1 MGTSSLFDVKNK
13 VQYMYFDKIC
23 RYGKND
29 IVFWCEGSS
38 FMNFNSLQFMV
49 FLPIVLILYY
59 AVPLRFRHVL
69 LLLASYMFYGA
80 FSKKYAAFL
89 FFFTIISYCF
99 ARLISKADK
108 DKRLAKFYL
117 ISCIVFHI
125 GALGYFKY
133 TNFGIQIVNSIVGT
147 SIEPWNIIMPL
158 GISFYTFKVLSY
170 LIDVYRDKSSVQK
183 NFFKYAAY
191 IAYFPQV
198 TSGPIERSGRFFSEL
213 NNKKDFDEK
222 DISSGVI
229 RMLWGFMKKM
239 VIVDRMSVIV
249 GSVYASYSSYGRTI
263 LFITTI
269 IYSIQIY
276 FDFSAYSDIA
286 IGISRM
292 FGFRFMENFKFPYCA
307 RNIGEF
313 WRRWHIS
320 LSLWFRDY
328 LYIPLGGNR
337 KGVIRQY
344 INIVIVFLVSGIWHG
359 ASFNFIFWG
368 FLHGFYQVMGAILK
382 PVREYFLKLFKV
394 DKNRFSYRL
403 GQTVLTFMLVNF
415 AWIFFRAD
423 GLKNGLAIVKQ
434 ITVGTSNLWQIFDGT
449 LYTLGLTQ
457 SSFDLMFVMTIIVL
471 IFEYIHNEKR
481 DLVEGF
487 SRQGIIFRCFVYYSI
502 LFVIFIFGIY
512 GASNGSG
519 HFIYG
524 QF

>member
-1 MGTSSLFDVKNK
+1 
-13 VQYMYFDKIC
+13 
-23 RYGKND
+23 
-29 IVFWCEGSS
+29 
-38 FMNFNSLQFMV
+38 MNFNSLQFII
-49 FLPIVLILYY
+49 FLPIILILYY
-59 AVPLRFRHVL
+59 AVPFRFRHI
-69 LLLASYMFYGA
+69 LLLAASYVFYGA
-80 FSKKYAAFL
+80 FSRKYAVLLFL
-89 FFFTIISYCF
+89 FTFISYFF
-99 ARLISKADK
+99 AKFIAGAGSDR
-108 DKRLAKFYL
+108 KRAKFYL
-117 ISCIVFHI
+117 VTCIVLHVA
-125 GALGYFKY
+125 ALGYFKY
-133 TNFGIQIVNSIVGT
+133 TNFGIEIVNSIVGT
-147 SIEPWNIIMPL
+147 SIEQWDIIMPL
-158 GISFYTFKVLSY
+158 GISFYTFKALSY
-170 LIDVYRDKSSVQK
+170 LIDVYRNKSSVQR

-198 TSGPIERSGRFFSEL
+198 TSGPIERSEKFFSEL
-213 NNKKDFDEK
+213 DDKKDFEEK

-249 GSVYASYSSYGRTI
+249 GTVYGSYMNYGKAV
-263 LFITTI
+263 LFITTL

-307 RNIGEF
+307 RSVGEF
-313 WRRWHIS
+313 WRRWHMS

-337 KGVIRQY
+337 KGRVKQY
-344 INIVIVFLVSGIWHG
+344 TNIIIVFLVSGIWHG

-382 PVREYFLKLFKV
+382 PVREYFIKLFKV
-394 DKNRFSYRL
+394 DKSRFSYKL
-403 GQTVLTFMLVNF
+403 GQTIVTFMLVNF

-423 GLKNGLAIVKQ
+423 GIKAGLSIVKQ
-434 ITVGTSNLWQIFDGT
+434 MTMGVSNLWQIFDGT
-449 LYTLGLTQ
+449 MYILGLTQ
-457 SSFDLMFVMTIIVL
+457 SSFDLMLVMTIIVL
-471 IFEYIHNEKR
+471 IFEYIHNEKH
-481 DLVEGF
+481 DLVKGF
-487 SRQGIIFRCFVYYSI
+487 SRQGIIFRCFMYYLI

-512 GASNGSG
+512 GASNGGG

>member
-1 MGTSSLFDVKNK
+1 
-13 VQYMYFDKIC
+13 
-23 RYGKND
+23 
-29 IVFWCEGSS
+29 
-38 FMNFNSLQFMV
+38 MNFNSLQFMV

-59 AVPLRFRHVL
+59 VAPLKFRNIL
-69 LLLASYMFYGA
+69 LLLASYIFYGA
-80 FSKKYAAFL
+80 FSKKYAVLLFL
-89 FFFTIISYCF
+89 FTIISYFF
-99 ARLISKADK
+99 ARLISKENK
-108 DKRLAKFYL
+108 DKGMKKLYL
-117 ISCIVFHI
+117 IGCIIFHV

-133 TNFGIQIVNSIVGT
+133 TNFGIQIMNSIVGT
-147 SIEPWNIIMPL
+147 SIEPWDIIMPL
-158 GISFYTFKVLSY
+158 GISFYTFKALSY
-170 LIDVYRDKSSVQK
+170 LIDVYRDNTSVQK

-198 TSGPIERSGRFFSEL
+198 TSGPIERSGKFFSEL
-213 NNKKDFDEK
+213 DNKKDFDEK

-229 RMLWGFMKKM
+229 RMIWGFMKKM
-239 VIVDRMSVIV
+239 VIVDRMSIIV
-249 GSVYASYSSYGRTI
+249 GTVYGGYESYGRAI

-276 FDFSAYSDIA
+276 LDFSAYSDIA

-292 FGFRFMENFKFPYCA
+292 FGFKFMENFKFPYCA
-307 RNIGEF
+307 KSIGEF

-337 KGVIRQY
+337 NGRVRQY
-344 INIVIVFLVSGIWHG
+344 INIVIVFLISGIWHG

-368 FLHGFYQVMGAILK
+368 VLHGFYQVMGTILK
-382 PVREYFLKLFKV
+382 PVRECFVKVLKM

-403 GQTVLTFMLVNF
+403 GQTILTFILVNF

-423 GLKNGLAIVKQ
+423 GLRNGIAIVEQ
-434 ITVGTSNLWQIFDGT
+434 MIVGTSNLWQIFDGT

-457 SSFDLMFVMTIIVL
+457 SSFDLMFVITIIVL
-471 IFEYIHNEKR
+471 IFEYIHNEKH
-481 DLVEGF
+481 DLVDGF
-487 SRQGIIFRCFVYYSI
+487 SSQGIIFRCFVYYSI
-502 LFVIFIFGIY
+502 LFAIFIFGIY

>member
-1 MGTSSLFDVKNK
+1 
-13 VQYMYFDKIC
+13 
-23 RYGKND
+23 
-29 IVFWCEGSS
+29 
-38 FMNFNSLQFMV
+38 MNFNSLQFIT

-59 AVPLRFRHVL
+59 AVPFRFRHI
-69 LLLASYMFYGA
+69 LLLAASYVFYGA
-80 FSKKYAAFL
+80 FSKKYAMLLFL
-89 FFFTIISYCF
+89 FTFISYFF
-99 ARLISKADK
+99 ARLIVRAED
-108 DKRLAKFYL
+108 DRKRAKFYL
-117 ISCIVFHI
+117 VTCIALHVA
-125 GALGYFKY
+125 ALGYFKY
-133 TNFGIQIVNSIVGT
+133 SNFGIQIVNSIAGT
-147 SIEPWNIIMPL
+147 SIHQWDIIMPL
-158 GISFYTFKVLSY
+158 GISFYTFKALSY
-170 LIDVYRDKSSVQK
+170 LIDVYRNKNSIQR

-198 TSGPIERSGRFFSEL
+198 TSGPIERSERFFSEL
-213 NNKKDFDEK
+213 DAEKDFDEK

-249 GSVYASYSSYGRTI
+249 GAVYGSYMNYGKAV
-263 LFITTI
+263 LFITTL
-269 IYSIQIY
+269 IYSIEIY
-276 FDFSAYSDIA
+276 FDFSAYSDIS

-307 RNIGEF
+307 KSIGEF
-313 WRRWHIS
+313 WRRWHMS

-337 KGVIRQY
+337 KGAVRQY

-368 FLHGFYQVMGAILK
+368 FLHGFYQVVGAILK
-382 PVREYFLKLFKV
+382 PAREYFIKLFKV
-394 DKNRFSYRL
+394 DKERFSYKL
-403 GQTVLTFMLVNF
+403 GQTVVTFMLVNF
-415 AWIFFRAD
+415 AWIFFRAEDVKD
-423 GLKNGLAIVKQ
+423 GFAIVKQ
-434 ITVGTSNLWQIFDGT
+434 MVMGTSNLWQVFDGT
-449 LYTLGLTQ
+449 MYNLGLTQ

-471 IFEYIHNEKR
+471 IFEYVHNEKH

-487 SRQGIIFRCFVYYSI
+487 SRQGIIFRCLMYYLI

-512 GASNGSG
+512 GASNGGG